1 MGTGGTDARAG
12 SGTGRRI
19 EEAVE
24 RMEMELRGA
33 IAYVNGNVL
42 PQVRRESIVAMRTIA
57 GTLRDM
63 ADRMEK
69 AAAKGPQA

>member
-1 MGTGGTDARAG
+1 MGTGATDTRRG
-12 SGTGRRI
+12 SEASRCI
-19 EEAVE
+19 EETVE
-24 RMEMELRGA
+24 RMETELRGA
-33 IAYVNGNVL
+33 IAFVNGHVV

-69 AAAKGPQA
+69 AAAKGPQS

>member
-1 MGTGGTDARAG
+1 MGTGTSDTRTG
-12 SGTGRRI
+12 SATSRRI

-33 IAYVNGNVL
+33 IEYVNGNVI

-57 GTLRDM
+57 GTLRDL

-69 AAAKGPQA
+69 AATKGPQP

>member
-1 MGTGGTDARAG
+1 MGTDGTDTRMG
-12 SGTGRRI
+12 SGTSRRI

-24 RMEMELRGA
+24 RIEMELRGA

-42 PQVRRESIVAMRTIA
+42 PEVRRESIVAMRTIA
-57 GTLRDM
+57 GTLRDL

>member
-1 MGTGGTDARAG
+1 MGAGGTDARAG

-24 RMEMELRGA
+24 RMATELRGA
-33 IAYVNGNVL
+33 IAYVDGNVL
-42 PQVRRESIVAMRTIA
+42 PEVRRESIVAMRTIA
-57 GTLRDM
+57 GTLREM

>member
-1 MGTGGTDARAG
+1 MGTNGTDTKAG
-12 SGTGRRI
+12 SETSRRI
-19 EEAVE
+19 EEVVE